1 MYNSNVTNSNIT
13 NSNIWRLTM
22 DNIILG
28 LLLMCN
34 RTIYQLRERID
45 KGINLMYSSS
55 MGSIQAA
62 IRKLL
67 NCGFISYEEIVDNGK
82 YKKVYCITES
92 GRQHFFEWINAP
104 IEEQSPKSPELA
116 KVYFMGFSDKKNREI
131 SIQQYL
137 IFLNEKYNVLSAIC
151 EEAENIKISE
161 ENKDILNYQFVSA
174 LYGKELIKFN
184 IDWFE
189 SLLRKMRNGEI

>member
-1 MYNSNVTNSNIT
+1 
-13 NSNIWRLTM
+13 M

-34 RTIYQLRERID
+34 RTIYQLRERIE

-67 NCGFISYEEIVDNGK
+67 NCAYISYEEIVDNGK

-92 GRQHFFEWINAP
+92 GRRHFFDWINAP

-116 KVYFMGFSDKKNREI
+116 KVYFMGYSDKKNREA
-131 SIQQYL
+131 SIQQHL
-137 IFLNEKYNVLSAIC
+137 MFLNEQYNVLAAIC

-161 ENKDILNYQFVSA
+161 ENKDILNYQLVSA

-184 IDWFE
+184 IGWFE
-189 SLLRKMRNGEI
+189 GLLRKMRNGEI

>member
-1 MYNSNVTNSNIT
+1 MRIIVMLLIGIYGG
-13 NSNIWRLTM
+13 LTM

-131 SIQQYL
+131 SIQQHL
-137 IFLNEKYNVLSAIC
+137 KFLNEKYNVLSAIC

>member
-1 MYNSNVTNSNIT
+1 
-13 NSNIWRLTM
+13 M

-67 NCGFISYEEIVDNGK
+67 NCKFISYKEIVDNGK
-82 YKKVYCITES
+82 YKKIYCITES
-92 GRQHFFEWINAP
+92 GIQHFFDWINAP
-104 IEEQSPKSPELA
+104 IEDQIPKCPELT
-116 KVYFMGFSDKKNREI
+116 KVYFMGFSDKKNRET
-131 SIQQYL
+131 SIQQHL
-137 IFLNEKYNVLSAIC
+137 MFLNEQYNVLMAIC
-151 EEAENIKISE
+151 EEADNIKVSE
-161 ENKDILNYQFVSA
+161 ENQDILNYQFASA

>member
-1 MYNSNVTNSNIT
+1 MRIIVMLLIGIYGGG
-13 NSNIWRLTM
+13 LTM

-131 SIQQYL
+131 SIQQHL
-137 IFLNEKYNVLSAIC
+137 KFLNEKYNVLSAIC

>member
-1 MYNSNVTNSNIT
+1 
-13 NSNIWRLTM
+13 M

-62 IRKLL
+62 IKKLL
-67 NCGFISYEEIVDNGK
+67 SCGFISYEEMIDNGK

-92 GRQHFFEWINAP
+92 GRQHFFDWVNAP
-104 IEEQSPKSPELA
+104 IEKQSPKNSGLA
-116 KVYFMGFSDKKNREI
+116 KVYFMGFSDKKNRETN
-131 SIQQYL
+131 IQQHL
-137 IFLNEKYNVLSAIC
+137 MFLNEQYNLLAEIC
-151 EEAENIKISE
+151 EEARNIKVSE

-174 LYGKELIKFN
+174 LYGRDLIKFN
-184 IDWFE
+184 IEWFE
-189 SLLRKMRNGEI
+189 NLLRKMRNGEI

>member
-1 MYNSNVTNSNIT
+1 
-13 NSNIWRLTM
+13 M

-45 KGINLMYSSS
+45 KGISLMYSSS

-62 IRKLL
+62 IKKLL
-67 NCGFISYEEIVDNGK
+67 NCGFISYEEIVDNGR
-82 YKKVYCITES
+82 YKKVYCITEN
-92 GRQHFFEWINAP
+92 GRQHFFDWINAP
-104 IEEQSPKSPELA
+104 IEEQRPKSPELA
-116 KVYFMGFSDKKNREI
+116 KIYFMGFSDKKNREI
-131 SIQQYL
+131 NIKQHL
-137 IFLNEKYNVLSAIC
+137 LFLNEQYSALTAIC
-151 EEAENIKISE
+151 NEAENIKVPDEI
-161 ENKDILNYQFVSA
+161 KDIFTFQFVSA

-189 SLLRKMRNGEI
+189 NLLNKMRNGEI

>member
-1 MYNSNVTNSNIT
+1 
-13 NSNIWRLTM
+13 M

-62 IRKLL
+62 VRKLL

-131 SIQQYL
+131 SIQQHL

>member
-1 MYNSNVTNSNIT
+1 MRIIVMLLIGIYGGG
-13 NSNIWRLTM
+13 LTM

-131 SIQQYL
+131 SIQQHL

>member
-1 MYNSNVTNSNIT
+1 
-13 NSNIWRLTM
+13 M

-92 GRQHFFEWINAP
+92 GRQHFFAWINAP

-131 SIQQYL
+131 SIQQHL

-174 LYGKELIKFN
+174 LYGKALSK
-184 IDWFE
+184 
-189 SLLRKMRNGEI
+189 REIPDSCVNSGIS

>member
-1 MYNSNVTNSNIT
+1 
-13 NSNIWRLTM
+13 M

-62 IRKLL
+62 IKKLL
-67 NCGFISYEEIVDNGK
+67 DCGFISYEEIVDNGK

-92 GRQHFFEWINAP
+92 GRQHFFDWINAP
-104 IEEQSPKSPELA
+104 IEEQTPKSPELA
-116 KVYFMGFSDKKNREI
+116 KLYFMGFSDKKNRET
-131 SIQQYL
+131 SIQQHL
-137 IFLNEKYNVLSAIC
+137 MFLNELYNGLTVIC
-151 EEAENIKISE
+151 KEAENFKISE
-161 ENKDILNYQFVSA
+161 ENQDILNYQFISA

-184 IDWFE
+184 INWFE
-189 SLLRKMRNGEI
+189 SLLRKMRDGEI

>member
-1 MYNSNVTNSNIT
+1 
-13 NSNIWRLTM
+13 M

-62 IRKLL
+62 IKKLL
-67 NCGFISYEEIVDNGK
+67 NRGFISYEEMVDHGK

-92 GRQHFFEWINAP
+92 GKQHFFDWINAP

-131 SIQQYL
+131 SIQQHL
-137 IFLNEKYNVLSAIC
+137 IFLNEKYKTLAAIC
-151 EEAENIKISE
+151 EEAENVKISN

-174 LYGKELIKFN
+174 LYGKEMMKFN
-184 IDWFE
+184 IGWFE
-189 SLLRKMRNGEI
+189 SLLRKMRNGEL

>member
-1 MYNSNVTNSNIT
+1 
-13 NSNIWRLTM
+13 M

-62 IRKLL
+62 IKKLL
-67 NCGFISYEEIVDNGK
+67 NCGFISYEEIVDHGK
-82 YKKVYCITES
+82 YKKVYGITES
-92 GRQHFFEWINAP
+92 GRQHFFDWINAP

-116 KVYFMGFSDKKNREI
+116 KVYFMGFSDKKNRETNVRQHI
-131 SIQQYL
+131 M
-137 IFLNEKYNVLSAIC
+137 FLNERYHALTAIC
-151 EEAENIKISE
+151 EEAENCRISE
-161 ENKDILNYQFVSA
+161 ENQDILNYQLISA
-174 LYGKELIKFN
+174 FYGKELMKFN

-189 SLLRKMRNGEI
+189 KLLRKMRDGEI

>member
-1 MYNSNVTNSNIT
+1 
-13 NSNIWRLTM
+13 M

-55 MGSIQAA
+55 IGSIQAA
-62 IRKLL
+62 IKKLL
-67 NCGFISYEEIVDNGK
+67 DCGFISYEEIVDNGK

-92 GRQHFFEWINAP
+92 GRQHFFDWINAP
-104 IEEQSPKSPELA
+104 IEEQTPKSPELA
-116 KVYFMGFSDKKNREI
+116 KLYFMGFSDKKNRET
-131 SIQQYL
+131 SIQQHL
-137 IFLNEKYNVLSAIC
+137 MFLNELYNVLTVIC
-151 EEAENIKISE
+151 KEAENFKISE
-161 ENKDILNYQFVSA
+161 ENQDILNYQFISA

-184 IDWFE
+184 INWFE
-189 SLLRKMRNGEI
+189 SLLRKMRDGEI

>member
-1 MYNSNVTNSNIT
+1 MRIIVMLLIGIYGG
-13 NSNIWRLTM
+13 LTM

-131 SIQQYL
+131 SIQQHL

>member
-1 MYNSNVTNSNIT
+1 
-13 NSNIWRLTM
+13 M

-131 SIQQYL
+131 SIQQHL

-151 EEAENIKISE
+151 EEAENIKI
-161 ENKDILNYQFVSA
+161 
-174 LYGKELIKFN
+174 
-184 IDWFE
+184 
-189 SLLRKMRNGEI
+189 